1 MAHECPVRDSP
12 ADRPLALFAE
22 GGLEVEGVEEEAEMR
37 GLGLVSLVCARRDLQ
52 GGGGLV
58 SVMLFGQERY
68 PAADLAQHDL
78 SESAYPLVDAGH
90 GRQRAWIGEAG
101 RIGDLAERSGDLP
114 AAVQPFRQVSPC
126 ETHIER
132 LCYRRIHGPDTAN
145 VVGCGLGVSHGRD
158 LMMGSHVQ
166 RPPLQL
172 CPCEDQRPVRLPG
185 SQEPACVGRL
195 VQPPSDS
202 HAVLTRMADVLR
214 VEVEE
219 LTGPGGG
226 DGEEGQ
232 RVYEPAAEIERA
244 MMGYEAVSASIGGR
258 QPGASAAPVH
268 LRARASAAYA
278 GYQATRY
285 DDTGRML
292 PALIRE
298 TEAGAGGNDREACSV
313 RALVYDTAA
322 ALLHRV
328 GETSL
333 AWTAADRALAAAE
346 QSGRP
351 ELVALQAYRL
361 SYVIADRKHPA
372 EALELAMSASA
383 GLERVMRGPDADTL
397 SVYGAL
403 HLAGVHAAAAVYD
416 RAMTATLLAR
426 ARDIAART
434 GDGKRMGT
442 AFGHANVA
450 MHAISASLQLG
461 DAKAAIETGESLD
474 PASLPAGLTGRRTQL
489 SLDLARAYAMRK
501 QDAAAMNLLL
511 AAERLSPQLVR
522 YDGRTREVITSLL
535 RREHQPSTPELRPLA
550 RRAGVI

>member
-1 MAHECPVRDSP
+1 MSGDENAPGARI
-12 ADRPLALFAE
+12 ARARRR
-22 GGLEVEGVEEEAEMR
+22 R
-37 GLGLVSLVCARRDLQ
+37 GLSQSVLAGLVGR
-52 GGGGLV
+52 
-58 SVMLFGQERY
+58 
-68 PAADLAQHDL
+68 
-78 SESAYPLVDAGH
+78 SESWLSQV
-90 GRQRAWIGEAG
+90 
-101 RIGDLAERSGDLP
+101 ERGK
-114 AAVQPFRQVSPC
+114 R
-126 ETHIER
+126 
-132 LCYRRIHGPDTAN
+132 
-145 VVGCGLGVSHGRD
+145 GV
-158 LMMGSHVQ
+158 
-166 RPPLQL
+166 
-172 CPCEDQRPVRLPG
+172 
-185 SQEPACVGRL
+185 
-195 VQPPSDS
+195 DS
-202 HAVLTRMADVLR
+202 HAVLTRMAEVLR

-244 MMGYEAVSASIGGR
+244 MMGYEAVGASIGGR
-258 QPGASAAPVH
+258 DAGARATSAH

-298 TEAGAGGNDREACSV
+298 AEAAGGDDQEACSV
-313 RALVYDTAA
+313 RAMVYDTTA

-351 ELVALQAYRL
+351 ELTAVQAYRL
-361 SYVIADRKHPA
+361 TYVLAGRKHPA

-383 GLERVMRGPDADTL
+383 GLERVMHNPDADTL

-426 ARDIAART
+426 AREVAART
-434 GDGKRMGT
+434 GDGNRMGT
-442 AFGHANVA
+442 AFGRANVA

-461 DAKAAIETGESLD
+461 DAKTAIETGESLD

-501 QDAAAMNLLL
+501 QDAAAVNLLL

-522 YDGRTREVITSLL
+522 YDGRTREVLTGLL